1 MPAFIILT
9 VIIVVVVLVA
19 KSIHDAQ
26 SGTAQQQPSATR
38 PSAPPRPSRRPARSQ
53 PRPRRPV
60 KPIDEEALAEH
71 VSKLRDAIQADLVTT
86 EEAVASIC
94 RFADGVLSDE
104 AARELLRRQ
113 GAA

>member
-26 SGTAQQQPSATR
+26 AGASGEKPAAADPPGPTHPSRLPAR
-38 PSAPPRPSRRPARSQ
+38 PQTRRPAK
-53 PRPRRPV
+53 PV
-60 KPIDEEALAEH
+60 DEEALAEH
-71 VSKLRDAIQADLVTT
+71 VRKLRGAIQANLVTT

-94 RFADGVLSDE
+94 RFTDGVLSEE